1 MEPSRTIVVVGSLNM
16 DLVVRTARLPRPG
29 ETVRGYDFQTAPGG
43 KGANQAVAAG
53 RLAGPGVR
61 VLMIGHV
68 GEDSFAETLRQ
79 SLRDAGVVTDHV
91 RTVPGPTG
99 IAMIEV
105 EESGQNN
112 IIIAAGA
119 NGTLTVADIDRLAD
133 VLRAAD
139 TLLLQLEVPLPV
151 VERAAELAAAGGAR
165 VILNP
170 APAPE
175 EPLPPQLLRHVT
187 ILIPNETEAEALT
200 GQSDPYAAAEA
211 LRAQGVATAVITLG
225 EKGALLATETGFELI
240 PGFTVTPVDTTA
252 AGDAFVGALAVAL
265 TEGQPMTAALRFAN
279 GAGAL
284 AVTRRGAQPSLPDR
298 TELDDFLTAVA

>member
-1 MEPSRTIVVVGSLNM
+1 N
-16 DLVVRTARLPRPG
+16 
-29 ETVRGYDFQTAPGG
+29 
-43 KGANQAVAAG
+43 
-53 RLAGPGVR
+53 
-61 VLMIGHV
+61 
-68 GEDSFAETLRQ
+68 
-79 SLRDAGVVTDHV
+79 
-91 RTVPGPTG
+91 G

-112 IIIAAGA
+112 IIVAAGA

-151 VERAAELAAAGGAR
+151 VERAAEAPAAGGAR
-165 VILNP
+165 AIVNP
-170 APAPE
+170 APAAE
-175 EPLPPQLLRHVT
+175 ETLPPQLLRHVT

-240 PGFTVTPVDTTA
+240 PG
-252 AGDAFVGALAVAL
+252 
-265 TEGQPMTAALRFAN
+265 
-279 GAGAL
+279 
-284 AVTRRGAQPSLPDR
+284 
-298 TELDDFLTAVA
+298 